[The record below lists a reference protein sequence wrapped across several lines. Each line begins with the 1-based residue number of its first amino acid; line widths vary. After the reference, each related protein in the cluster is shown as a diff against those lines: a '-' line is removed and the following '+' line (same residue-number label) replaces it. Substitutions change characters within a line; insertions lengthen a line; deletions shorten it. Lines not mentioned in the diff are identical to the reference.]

1 MNTTLITWIITVLA
15 VERITEIII
24 NGAIFERPRHW
35 ILSKNNFFSELFGC
49 GYCMSVWV
57 SAIFAWALPGQF
69 FNNQYLDIGVKIFAV
84 HGLSNVLHELFKRWF
99 DKIPILLCL
108 QRVEPTKQESYQ
120 PEVYNESNHTQS

>member
-1 MNTTLITWIITVLA
+1 MENNLIIWLITVLA

-49 GYCMSVWV
+49 GYCMSVWI
-57 SAIFAWALPGQF
+57 SAIFAWALPGSF
-69 FNNQYLDIGVKIFAV
+69 FNNEYLNIVVKIFAV
-84 HGLSNVLHELFKRWF
+84 HGLSNILHELFKRWL

-108 QRVEPTKQESYQ
+108 QRVEPKQE
-120 PEVYNESNHTQS
+120 VYYESNNPQS